1 MGLFNSADKSEIRV
15 IQLYEDDEDDA
26 FLLKKAL
33 DQTKDIKIQIVASG
47 LKALTALD
55 KLPEA
60 DIIFLD
66 ADMLHM
72 DGIECL
78 TRIRNIN
85 KNIPVI
91 ILTTSYNESLI
102 KQAQTLGASGFIS
115 IPDSFK
121 EYRSAIK
128 AALTTDWGKLNQ

>member
-1 MGLFNSADKSEIRV
+1 MTKVSYVNRNKK
-15 IQLYEDDEDDA
+15 
-26 FLLKKAL
+26 LLL
-33 DQTKDIKIQIVASG
+33 
-47 LKALTALD
+47 
-55 KLPEA
+55 
-60 DIIFLD
+60 
-66 ADMLHM
+66 
-72 DGIECL
+72 
-78 TRIRNIN
+78 
-85 KNIPVI
+85 IPVI